1 MYMLTNRE
9 RRALMGY
16 IKNADIP
23 MLMLIGWGVGF
34 LIIGILWV
42 FLGTFMEAG
51 DGEIWSFKAFF
62 SGILV
67 IGISVCVGLIAKI
80 YWHFSQRKSGT
91 LYPKLN
97 GFGLILAIIS
107 AFSGAIL
114 GSMVIFSL

>member
-1 MYMLTNRE
+1 MLTNRE

-23 MLMLIGWGVGF
+23 MLMLVGWGIGF
-34 LIIGILWV
+34 LISGVLWV
-42 FLGTFMEAG
+42 IFGTFMEA
-51 DGEIWSFKAFF
+51 DEDAIWSFKAFF

-97 GFGLILAIIS
+97 GFGLILATIS
-107 AFSGAIL
+107 AFSGGVL
-114 GSMVIFSL
+114 GSMLIFSF